1 LRLIP
6 ALRRFISA
14 RTAAALL
21 AAPALLVAAAPASAD
36 SACSGTDAQ
45 PTSSNLAQI
54 ESTTLCLLNAERRK
68 RGLSPLRSNARLRL
82 AALRHSRDMV
92 SRHYFAHES
101 LGGGDFETRIRRTGY
116 IPRYGAWAIGENIG
130 WGTGSLS
137 TPGEMVNA
145 WMNSPP
151 HRRNIL
157 ASDFREI
164 GIALA
169 TGNPSPDAGE
179 GGGTYTTD
187 FGRTSRSADS
197 ARRAARGRS
206 VRGKRAHI
214 RRHHKASRGS
224 SGCHA
229 TADAAV
235 SICP

>member
-1 LRLIP
+1 MRLTP
-6 ALRRFISA
+6 ALRRFISP
-14 RTAAALL
+14 RAAAVLL
-21 AAPALLVAAAPASAD
+21 AAPAALLLTAAPASAD
-36 SACSGTDAQ
+36 GCSGADAQ

-68 RGLSPLRSNARLRL
+68 RGLSSLRTNARLRL

-92 SRHYFAHES
+92 ARHYFAHES
-101 LGGGDFETRIRRTGY
+101 LGGGDFEDRIRRAGY

-130 WGTGSLS
+130 WGTGILS
-137 TPGEMVNA
+137 TPGQMVNA

-169 TGNPSPDAGE
+169 AGNPSPDAGD

-187 FGRTSRSADS
+187 FGRTSRSVDS
-197 ARRAARGRS
+197 ARRATRHRS
-206 VRGKRAHI
+206 ARGKRAHI
-214 RRHHKASRGS
+214 RRHKSSRT

-229 TADAAV
+229 TTNAAV